1 VDADGIADCEAI
13 LDSFANLVPSLICI
27 CDSKN
32 LPACV
37 KAFSGTGHEILPKP
51 FSSEALLEASEK
63 TLRRSEQS
71 LQMAA
76 KYRKM
81 RQLVR
86 RVVRER
92 RDINRRLE
100 LVCRDLVEAHRRL
113 TYRFVQMQQRDCS
126 T

>member
-1 VDADGIADCEAI
+1 MEGCEAK
-13 LDSFANLVPSLICI
+13 LGVYANLTPALICI

-32 LPACV
+32 LAACV
-37 KAFSGTGHEILPKP
+37 KALSGTGHEILPKP
-51 FSSEALLEASEK
+51 FSSEALLDASEK
-63 TLRRSEQS
+63 ALRRREQS

-92 RDINRRLE
+92 RDINRRVE

-113 TYRFVQMQQRDCS
+113 THRFVELQKSHSAR
-126 T
+126 